1 MLDWDE
7 KNDALAEFLLVLV
20 PSKSPCLN
28 LFICLDGQRR
38 NTWKLIKINS
48 HDLPTT
54 VESIYYFLKASAY
67 IRKKGRF
74 PYSEF
79 LAFTFTEKSLMT
91 SGKSVSTIHKH
102 LRGIFIYI

>member
-38 NTWKLIKINS
+38 NTCKLIKINS
-48 HDLPTT
+48 QDLPTT
-54 VESIYYFLKASAY
+54 TESIYYFLKASAH
-67 IRKKGRF
+67 IRKAGF
-74 PYSEF
+74 PILSF
-79 LAFTFTEKSLMT
+79 
-91 SGKSVSTIHKH
+91 
-102 LRGIFIYI
+102 